1 MMKKETLTPMASS
14 IKKSTPPPKR
24 PIMFWVWAT
33 AEMVLYGSIIMAL
46 FYFIFN
52 FKLWNFPNLS
62 NISRPFRLR
71 LR

>member
-52 FKLWNFPNLS
+52 FKL
-62 NISRPFRLR
+62 
-71 LR
+71 